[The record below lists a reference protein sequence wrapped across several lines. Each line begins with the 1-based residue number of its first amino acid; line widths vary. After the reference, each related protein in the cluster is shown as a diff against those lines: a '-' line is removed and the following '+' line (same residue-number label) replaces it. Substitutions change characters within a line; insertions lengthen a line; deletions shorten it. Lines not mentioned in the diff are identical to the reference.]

1 MHADNTLR
9 GEGNPLSDV
18 VVKREVRQLNS
29 LDPMRIFFYFNSD
42 SPRNSHQQPN
52 KRRHMYT
59 SKFMAHEWQPC
70 VATSKL
76 QEV

>member
-42 SPRNSHQQPN
+42 GPRNSAAQ
-52 KRRHMYT
+52 
-59 SKFMAHEWQPC
+59 
-70 VATSKL
+70 
-76 QEV
+76 

>member
-29 LDPMRIFFYFNSD
+29 LDPMRIFFILTLTVPEIHISSPIREGTSTHQNSG
-42 SPRNSHQQPN
+42 
-52 KRRHMYT
+52 HMNDNH
-59 SKFMAHEWQPC
+59 M
-70 VATSKL
+70 
-76 QEV
+76 